1 MSISEK
7 FKRAAEANLGK
18 TAIFFRDRTL
28 TYHELLSNVRRLSF
42 SLSKEGVK
50 KGGRVAILLPNSTE
64 FIIAYLAI
72 LQCGA
77 TVVPINFLLK
87 PEEIEYI
94 LGHSEASFII
104 SSDRLLEPVAAVLKG
119 NLGIR
124 VISVDVCAALQS
136 LLWSELLTSGSD
148 RVIEPVMDDKEDVAS
163 ILYTSGTTGRPK
175 GVMLTHYNLL
185 SNTSSVFR
193 ALRCTYEDRFLCV
206 LPLFYTFAT
215 TVCFLT
221 PILHGLSVVVME
233 RFMPAE
239 TLILIAE
246 KRVSIFAGV
255 PSMYAVWANMTP
267 PNVNFSAWRVALS
280 GGAALPEEVQR
291 GFEAEYPVL
300 IYEGDGPTEC
310 SPVTSVNP
318 IGGRRKPC
326 TIGLP
331 IPDVEMKIFDEN
343 DCECGPNEIGEIV
356 VRGPNVMKG
365 YWKDPDATREVLRS
379 GWLHTGDIGKCD
391 NDGYF
396 YILDRKKDMVIVGGM
411 NVYSREVEEVLYRHP
426 AVKEAAIVA
435 LPDPVRGEIP
445 KAFVVL
451 KEGMQLSERELIR
464 FLRPHLADYKVPRA
478 VEFRKDLPKSAQGKI
493 LKKALREMV
502 QTEQII
508 NAAKV

>member
-7 FKRAAEANLGK
+7 FKRAAEANLTK
-18 TAIFFRDRTL
+18 SAIFFRGQAL
-28 TYHELLSNVRRLSF
+28 TYRELLGNVRRLSS
-42 SLSKEGVK
+42 SLSKEGVR
-50 KGGRVAILLPNSTE
+50 KGERVAILLPNSPE
-64 FIIAYLAI
+64 FITAYLAV

-94 LGHSEASFII
+94 LSHSEASFLI
-104 SSDRLLEPVAAVLKG
+104 SLSRLLEPVAPALNSNPAV
-119 NLGIR
+119 R
-124 VISVDVCAALQS
+124 VISVDVCAGLQS
-136 LLWSELLTSGSD
+136 LLWSELLASGSD
-148 RVIEPVMDDKEDVAS
+148 RIIEPSIDDKEDVAS
-163 ILYTSGTTGRPK
+163 ILYTSGTTGHPK

-193 ALRCTYEDRFLCV
+193 ALRCTSDDRFLCV

-221 PILHGLSVVVME
+221 PLLHGLSVVVVE

-239 TLILIAE
+239 TLMLIAE

-255 PSMYAVWANMTP
+255 PSMYAVWANMDP
-267 PNVNFSAWRVALS
+267 PKVDFSAWRVALS

-291 GFEAEYPVL
+291 GFEAEYPVP

-318 IGGRRKPC
+318 IGGKRKPR

-343 DCECGPNEIGEIV
+343 DYECGPNEIGEIV

-365 YWKDPDATREVLRS
+365 YWKDPEATREALRS
-379 GWLHTGDIGKCD
+379 GWLHTGDIGKRD
-391 NDGYF
+391 LDGYF

-426 AVKEAAIVA
+426 AVKEAAVIA
-435 LPDPVRGEIP
+435 LPDPIRGEIP

-451 KEGMQLSERELIR
+451 KEAVQLSERELIR
-464 FLRPHLADYKVPRA
+464 FLRPHLADYKIPRA
-478 VEFRKDLPKSAQGKI
+478 VEFREDLPKSAQGKI
-493 LKKALREMV
+493 LKKVLRE
-502 QTEQII
+502 TEQIKD
-508 NAAKV
+508 ARV